1 MSVGHDLILAIDH
14 WIVPGTATL
23 HWLHCAMTV
32 GGGRADVRAGARRL
46 LCDEGAGLRG
56 AEAPLSP
63 GSLSLLRGAA
73 CRQRAEEV
81 HGCGG
86 LVADAPQLNG
96 RPGEKVLLPEW
107 VMRWSV
113 SAVTFSKTVRARRS
127 L

>member
-14 WIVPGTATL
+14 WIVPGTETL
-23 HWLHCAMTV
+23 HWLHCATTV

-86 LVADAPQLNG
+86 RRATAERKAWREGSAARVGDAMVGIGSNIQ
-96 RPGEKVLLPEW
+96 
-107 VMRWSV
+107 
-113 SAVTFSKTVRARRS
+113 
-127 L
+127 